1 MEQQSLA
8 TVLKV
13 HDSGRSSRHLW
24 SAAEFPEGRIIFKQT
39 QSTVWP
45 TDGVWACL
53 GIFLKRGC
61 DFLHGFPALLKLY
74 PVVSSCLLTR
84 LQEKLFACNPK
95 MPCETPTEASG
106 FQAIGQMIPTNWFA
120 CSGATNLEPM
130 ALDIT
135 GSCHVHFPT
144 TQGSHS
150 VSLFGQLGSG
160 KFQLDR
166 FSGKLGVCMW
176 VSWKPSLPKASN
188 NQHCPSKRGK
198 THVIAK
204 RCASVSLTFG
214 YSSISDYRSPVY
226 QYITI
231 VITTITIVTIAFVI
245 FHVYSHYYH
254 CYYN

>member
-1 MEQQSLA
+1 MVFQ
-8 TVLKV
+8 
-13 HDSGRSSRHLW
+13 HCW
-24 SAAEFPEGRIIFKQT
+24 SCIQ
-39 QSTVWP
+39 
-45 TDGVWACL
+45 
-53 GIFLKRGC
+53 
-61 DFLHGFPALLKLY
+61 LY
-74 PVVSSCLLTR
+74 PVVGLLTR

-120 CSGATNLEPM
+120 CSGAITNLEPM

-135 GSCHVHFPT
+135 GSCHVDFPT
-144 TQGSHS
+144 TQGRHS

-198 THVIAK
+198 HMSLLNDV
-204 RCASVSLTFG
+204 RQFHSHLASFG

-226 QYITI
+226 
-231 VITTITIVTIAFVI
+231 
-245 FHVYSHYYH
+245 HYSHYH
-254 CYYN
+254 SCNCYNCLHHFSCLFPLLSLLL